1 MAFKKRT
8 AILSLMASAT
18 LIACGGGGSGP
29 TGATTPSLS
38 GTAAVGAPLPNA
50 DVILKGAN
58 GSTLTQKAN
67 ALGEYKFPDV
77 SSLTA
82 PLMLQAKG
90 TAGGTSYTLHS
101 LLPTAPA
108 AGVNGVLNATPAT
121 QAVVAQATGQDP
133 AAVFAD
139 TSTTKIKDIDPGK
152 LKDAKD
158 KLMAALADVLKAL
171 GQTPASVDLFTTAF
185 AANGAGLDKLL
196 DTIAFQSTATSATE
210 QSMTATNKNTGA
222 GVTIA
227 PTTQVA
233 SVTAVTAPTKTDV
246 DLNTASIQALVDAFN
261 ANFATLAG
269 IQSPAMADLFDSAY
283 LNSGADKTTQLTR
296 FNNPTNVGITLSS
309 YVLQG
314 CDGESKICKAEM
326 TSKSANGG
334 GNKFNLPVKQGVDGK
349 WRAYGNQIPFEFDFK
364 PTVQANYSGSTN
376 GVPTLIG
383 GTQTN
388 FNFWFTGYIGT
399 ATTRTYNSAKL
410 FTSNDNGANWVL
422 SMSLKPNANCTG
434 NNWLPI
440 DNSTNLFEC
449 RNVKSVSDAD
459 AATNNA
465 ARLAGNRKFKI
476 EAYTS
481 ANYTG
486 TPKVFED
493 RVLSDNF
500 TAATGA
506 AAIANS
512 GVGIT
517 AADLGTSSV
526 RFFGPVDE
534 VRIEVGMSTGT
545 TTSAAVSITG
555 TTTWDSNQIAS
566 LSGVASVAKA
576 YDLCLT
582 NSPANVCTTSY
593 GTGTFVNFIGLASR
607 TTQGQGVFVTYK
619 K

>member
-50 DVILKGAN
+50 KVTLKGAS
-58 GSTLTQKAN
+58 GTPLETTTN

-90 TAGGTSYTLHS
+90 NAGGTDYTLHS

-133 AAVFAD
+133 ATVFAD
-139 TSTTKIKDIDPGK
+139 STKIKLIDSKK
-152 LKDAKD
+152 LQDAKAR
-158 KLMAALADVLKAL
+158 LMAALAEVLKAL
-171 GQTPASVDLFTTAF
+171 GQTSTSVDLFTTKF
-185 AANGAGLDKLL
+185 AVNDGGLNKLFDL
-196 DTIAFQSTATSATE
+196 IAFQATAISGAGTSPPE
-210 QSMTATNKNTGA
+210 QSMTVSYKDTNTT
-222 GVTIA
+222 VPPITIDPTISAISVAPMVA
-227 PTTQVA
+227 PTQA
-233 SVTAVTAPTKTDV
+233 AL

-261 ANFATLAG
+261 TNFATLAG
-269 IQSPAMADLFDSAY
+269 IQSPAMADLFDRDY

-314 CDGESKICKAEM
+314 CDGESKICKVDL
-326 TSKSANGG
+326 TSKSKTVG
-334 GNKFNLPVKQGVDGK
+334 GNKFNLPVKQGADGK

-422 SMSLKPNANCTG
+422 SMSLTG
-434 NNWLPI
+434 
-440 DNSTNLFEC
+440 C
-449 RNVKSVSDAD
+449 
-459 AATNNA
+459 
-465 ARLAGNRKFKI
+465 
-476 EAYTS
+476 
-481 ANYTG
+481 
-486 TPKVFED
+486 
-493 RVLSDNF
+493 
-500 TAATGA
+500 
-506 AAIANS
+506 
-512 GVGIT
+512 
-517 AADLGTSSV
+517 
-526 RFFGPVDE
+526 
-534 VRIEVGMSTGT
+534 
-545 TTSAAVSITG
+545 
-555 TTTWDSNQIAS
+555 
-566 LSGVASVAKA
+566 
-576 YDLCLT
+576 
-582 NSPANVCTTSY
+582 
-593 GTGTFVNFIGLASR
+593 
-607 TTQGQGVFVTYK
+607 
-619 K
+619 